1 MKARMNTEG
10 TMDSTPAYS
19 NSCDI
24 DLIELIGQGT
34 FGKVFKG
41 RMKKTGEIVAVKK
54 VFQDPKYKNRE
65 VEIVG
70 MLRGDFVMKVL
81 GNYTTIEESGQY
93 LNIVMSYYDGD
104 LYGLIRETGR
114 KGMSTLDIK
123 LMAYQIFRGLL
134 SIHHLRIA
142 HRDIKPHNIL
152 YKGKKAALCD
162 FGSAKILTNEPNLP
176 YICSRCYR
184 APELIFGATHY
195 TTMID
200 IWSVGCVILEMI
212 NGSPLFIGESS
223 IDHLIEIIKVLGT
236 PTKTQVIDMNPNYD
250 LNDYKFPKVKK
261 REWNKVHPFLCRF
274 FRRQTRCF

>member
-81 GNYTTIEESGQY
+81 GNYT
-93 LNIVMSYYDGD
+93 
-104 LYGLIRETGR
+104 
-114 KGMSTLDIK
+114 
-123 LMAYQIFRGLL
+123 
-134 SIHHLRIA
+134 SI
-142 HRDIKPHNIL
+142 
-152 YKGKKAALCD
+152 
-162 FGSAKILTNEPNLP
+162 
-176 YICSRCYR
+176 
-184 APELIFGATHY
+184 
-195 TTMID
+195 
-200 IWSVGCVILEMI
+200 
-212 NGSPLFIGESS
+212 
-223 IDHLIEIIKVLGT
+223 
-236 PTKTQVIDMNPNYD
+236 
-250 LNDYKFPKVKK
+250 
-261 REWNKVHPFLCRF
+261 
-274 FRRQTRCF
+274 